1 MGSGKS
7 TIGRLLAEATGW
19 RYVDNDD
26 LVNRATGMTSRALV
40 AARGEESMRDA
51 ERAAAEQALAEAV
64 PVIVGIAGGAI
75 TDEATRRAIADAGF
89 VVWLRAGATALERW
103 PWAPS
108 IGRGRAG
115 RVGWLATTATER
127 AGLYESVADLT
138 VDTDRRG
145 PKDVVGRILAAI
157 ATLEGCPSI
166 SRP

>member
-1 MGSGKS
+1 
-7 TIGRLLAEATGW
+7 
-19 RYVDNDD
+19 
-26 LVNRATGMTSRALV
+26 
-40 AARGEESMRDA
+40 MRDA

-89 VVWLRAGATALERW
+89 VVWLRAGATALGARAMGAEHR
-103 PWAPS
+103 PWLEQ
-108 IGRGRAG
+108 GG
-115 RVGWLATTATER
+115 VGWLATTATER
-127 AGLYESVADLT
+127 AGFYESVADLT